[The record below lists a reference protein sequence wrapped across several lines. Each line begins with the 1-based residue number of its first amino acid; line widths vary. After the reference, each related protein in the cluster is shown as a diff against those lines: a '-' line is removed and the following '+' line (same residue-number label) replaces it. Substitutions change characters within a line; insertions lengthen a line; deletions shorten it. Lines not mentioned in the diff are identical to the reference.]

1 MKKVYQ
7 LVAATGAVLLVA
19 SGCASPERIV
29 QAPVDTVLA
38 SSETM
43 AEETKAVH
51 LAERIA
57 QTEGIQLAEGTIQI
71 DDQAVPLAGGAMRVP
86 TASGTVT
93 YGNAKVTVDA
103 SNTKEGYVM
112 IQYTGSVGKIKV
124 QITKS
129 GKDTY
134 TYDLNARAA
143 YEVFPLTEG
152 SGTYSI
158 KVFENVTG
166 NQYSQALSQDISVS
180 LASEF
185 APFLYPNQ
193 YVNFTTGSAVV
204 SKGAEVAA
212 GAADQ
217 VGVVTN
223 VYNYV
228 INNIKYDTALANS
241 VKSGYLPNVDQVL
254 AKKSGICFDYAA
266 VMTAMLRSQ
275 NIPTKLVVGYTGD
288 LYHAWVNV
296 YIDGTGWV
304 DNMIYF
310 DGTNWKL
317 MDPTFASSSGQS
329 QDVMQ
334 YIGDNSNYKEKY
346 AY

>member
-1 MKKVYQ
+1 MKKGYQ
-7 LVAATGAVLLVA
+7 LIAATGAVLLVA

-38 SSETM
+38 SAETT
-43 AEETKAVH
+43 APETEAVKF
-51 LAERIA
+51 ADRII
-57 QTEGIQLAEGTIQI
+57 QTEEVALAEGII
-71 DDQAVPLAGGAMRVP
+71 EIEDQAVPLAGGNMRVP
-86 TASGTVT
+86 SASGTVT

-103 SNTKEGYVM
+103 SNTQEGYVM
-112 IQYTGSVGKIKV
+112 IQYTGSVAKIKI

-134 TYDLNARAA
+134 TYDLNARSA

-158 KVFENVTG
+158 KVFENVSG

-180 LASEF
+180 LASEY

-193 YVNFTTGSAVV
+193 YVNFSAGSAVV
-204 SKGAEVAA
+204 TKGAEVSA

-217 VGVVTN
+217 IAVVTN

-228 INNIKYDTALANS
+228 ISNIKYDTALASS

-254 AKKSGICFDYAA
+254 SKKTGICFDYAA

-296 YIDGTGWV
+296 YIDGQGWV
-304 DNMIYF
+304 DSMIYF
-310 DGTNWKL
+310 DGTDWKL
-317 MDPTFASSSGQS
+317 MDPTFASNSGQS
-329 QDVMQ
+329 QEIMQ
-334 YIGDNSNYKEKY
+334 YIGNNANYKVKY